1 MGHPQWIYHRT
12 EEPRII
18 DSDDLAGYVEEGWAT
33 TPATFRQSK
42 KERELRERLS
52 ALEKEALKVMDEIN
66 GLRKHEAE
74 TTETGDAP
82 RPARKRRKDPA

>member
-18 DSDDLAGYVEEGWAT
+18 DSDDLPKQIEEGWAT
-33 TPATFRQSK
+33 TPAAFRQSK
-42 KERELRERLS
+42 KERELRGRLA

-66 GLRKHEAE
+66 SLRKDEEEKSAGAE
-74 TTETGDAP
+74 DTP
-82 RPARKRRKDPA
+82 KARRRKNPA

>member
-12 EEPRII
+12 EEPKII
-18 DSDDLAGYVEEGWAT
+18 DSDDLAGYAEEGWAT
-33 TPATFRQSK
+33 TPAAFRQSK

-66 GLRKHEAE
+66 GLRSE
-74 TTETGDAP
+74 TEKATGGAP
-82 RPARKRRKDPA
+82 RPPRKRRKDPA